1 MQNGSSLPEIH
12 HPIFTRSEYQKLLKK
27 TTKRCPCVYSDLT
40 GKNRAWIGLV
50 QNEDTAT
57 AGDTKSCSASI
68 ISPTFLITSASCM
81 CNLMKG
87 FCPLKS
93 TDGPM
98 GNFYSKDPTK
108 LSVIIPTYSEDKKLT
123 IEKLYIHKN
132 FKTSNFQDDVG
143 LLKLKKDDDFSKD
156 SNHKSI
162 CFPTPDMFKAKKVVS
177 ANCKIKT
184 GKLDCERDDLNYHY
198 TGIQRVPLEKTCA
211 TNGLGM
217 KPFAA
222 CLFDKG
228 SEKCQDGDPMKKIK
242 KVNST
247 CDINKNSVKDA
258 NTIKDKFI
266 VNYDDGAVCPDP
278 KFDIK
283 KKYEKYPDV
292 QSLDKWCYTCSSGL
306 PNNCEDWGYCS
317 RNCEFL
323 SELNTPKYPIVEG
336 IANTVQNKDNCGDEK
351 KNICVMDILFEGNSI
366 TMKEDD
372 NHKYVEDS
380 STSFGQMKIFE
391 DIKKNMKSYSNHN
404 CKDLSGGAVWTI
416 LSVGRGKKYKAPFLT
431 GLLGNITSECNGK
444 DGSLQDIKNVDI
456 ESYAKDVID
465 VVKDLCTLSLK
476 KKKKKKL

>member
-108 LSVIIPTYSEDKKLT
+108 LS
-123 IEKLYIHKN
+123 
-132 FKTSNFQDDVG
+132 
-143 LLKLKKDDDFSKD
+143 
-156 SNHKSI
+156 
-162 CFPTPDMFKAKKVVS
+162 
-177 ANCKIKT
+177 
-184 GKLDCERDDLNYHY
+184 
-198 TGIQRVPLEKTCA
+198 
-211 TNGLGM
+211 
-217 KPFAA
+217 
-222 CLFDKG
+222 
-228 SEKCQDGDPMKKIK
+228 
-242 KVNST
+242 
-247 CDINKNSVKDA
+247 
-258 NTIKDKFI
+258 DKFI

-336 IANTVQNKDNCGDEK
+336 IANTVQNKDNCGEK

-416 LSVGRGKKYKAPFLT
+416 LSVGRGKNTKHHF
-431 GLLGNITSECNGK
+431 
-444 DGSLQDIKNVDI
+444 
-456 ESYAKDVID
+456 
-465 VVKDLCTLSLK
+465 
-476 KKKKKKL
+476 